1 MHQTKTIVPYSLL
14 LAAVMTKEWIRIR
27 WSPIMSV
34 RSFSH
39 FLASTKLSNRKTK
52 TCIYIFKVIKV
63 DKSAIDQLLAFDDD
77 DDDDEDEESD
87 DTEVRKNARRGRERF

>member
-1 MHQTKTIVPYSLL
+1 M
-14 LAAVMTKEWIRIR
+14 
-27 WSPIMSV
+27 
-34 RSFSH
+34 
-39 FLASTKLSNRKTK
+39 
-52 TCIYIFKVIKV
+52 